1 MIDKKPIFIIILTL
15 SISCNLFALPT
26 KLDWNKLPIEKDT
39 KKYENK
45 EYKTSDEY
53 VQTFYEG
60 KCSSVWVWM
69 HINREDKI
77 KLIDGLKQ
85 NFKEKGNVVINQS
98 AEYYVDEINCTME
111 NDPKEFEQYKLGVI
125 FKTIAVM
132 DYDFDEG
139 IDKAETARKWLG
151 PAYLEIIKGMMRVK

>member
-1 MIDKKPIFIIILTL
+1 MNKKQLLLLILLLFIA
-15 SISCNLFALPT
+15 SNGFALPA
-26 KLDWNKLPIEKDT
+26 KLNWNRLPIEKDT
-39 KKYENK
+39 RKYENK

-53 VQTFYEG
+53 VQAFYEG
-60 KCSSVWVWM
+60 KCSSVWIWM
-69 HINREDKI
+69 HIKREDKI

-85 NFKEKGNVVINQS
+85 MFKEKDNVTINQS
-98 AEYYVDEINCTME
+98 SEYYVDEIDRTMANNPE
-111 NDPKEFEQYKLGVI
+111 EFEQYKLGVI

-151 PAYLEIIKGMMRVK
+151 PAYLDIVKGMMGVR